1 MSPKLLKLNAK
12 INELSIKIAQ
22 DKGAKERVE
31 TQCVTLKAKIDDN
44 IKDVKVKKEAQL
56 LLLAFISQRRETA
69 IKSIEDM
76 GTFALRAIYNDDRK
90 LVFLKNEEKK
100 NSAAF
105 KMEVG
110 IESSIGKER
119 LVTGLKDER
128 GGGVMETTSFALRI
142 AALEWLGYH
151 GPLILD
157 EAYKSMSSDI
167 KIENVA
173 KFLEKYVKTSGRQV
187 IFATHMASIFE
198 PVANNVVYINQYH
211 GISKATSVA

>member
-1 MSPKLLKLNAK
+1 M
-12 INELSIKIAQ
+12 
-22 DKGAKERVE
+22 
-31 TQCVTLKAKIDDN
+31 
-44 IKDVKVKKEAQL
+44 